1 MIGLKN
7 FANLGHV
14 VSTTTY
20 HYIIVHTVIS
30 IHSHTLF
37 LLLARPASS
46 LLILCMTFVPFI
58 FPLFIK
64 QISKPLLGPLL
75 IDFGV
80 FYSRC
85 VLSHISYLLLFTYS
99 RKNHARLCNW
109 FLKRKSNILL
119 GKFYLLLDSKLPSLG
134 TCAWSQNR
142 KMSPCLFGILITPHL
157 EEKSTQQT
165 SAY

>member
-1 MIGLKN
+1 MYTLIERNFFRFYMIGLKN

-14 VSTTTY
+14 VDTTY
-20 HYIIVHTVIS
+20 YLSLHYCTYSH
-30 IHSHTLF
+30 IHSFSHFIFVVST
-37 LLLARPASS
+37 ASLPS
-46 LLILCMTFVPFI
+46 LLILCMTFGFVPFI

-99 RKNHARLCNW
+99 RKNHARLCN
-109 FLKRKSNILL
+109 
-119 GKFYLLLDSKLPSLG
+119 
-134 TCAWSQNR
+134 
-142 KMSPCLFGILITPHL
+142 
-157 EEKSTQQT
+157 
-165 SAY
+165 